1 MRARKPLRPRKRPIQ
16 ERSQFTVEQIL
27 EGAAHILAKRGY
39 AGTTTN
45 HIAERAGVSI
55 GSLYQYFPNKDAI
68 LVALL
73 VRHMESAS
81 EVLERMMEEAVTERL
96 SLESLVR
103 RFVRKV
109 VEMHSSEP
117 GLHHVLLYEGPRPP
131 ELAERLHRTEDNL
144 GRTVERLL
152 AERRGISR
160 QHARHA
166 AYLLVHVVEHLAH
179 EYVVHPP
186 QDMAIDVFVEE
197 LASMLYG
204 YVSGQCSADLAEK
217 ALVRR

>member
-1 MRARKPLRPRKRPIQ
+1 MR
-16 ERSQFTVEQIL
+16 E
-27 EGAAHILAKRGY
+27 
-39 AGTTTN
+39 
-45 HIAERAGVSI
+45 
-55 GSLYQYFPNKDAI
+55 SLYGPGKDRFRSDRSSRSSRSSKA
-68 LVALL
+68 LLTFSRSADTPGVALL